1 MPELLTIELIPQTT
15 FFKNLRSELSAK
27 QWDSL
32 RQSVY
37 QKANY
42 QCEICGG
49 RGGKHPA
56 ECHEI
61 WEYQTPIQ
69 KLVGL
74 IALCPNC
81 HMVKH
86 WGLTQLRG
94 KENIAKNH
102 LARVNGWT
110 QTQIQ
115 QHIDKSFLEWHNRNS
130 VQWELNLDMLKELI

>member
-1 MPELLTIELIPQTT
+1 MPLTIELIPQTS
-15 FFKNLRSELSAK
+15 FFKNLRSELPVK

-32 RQSVY
+32 RKSVY
-37 QKANY
+37 QKAGY

-49 RGGKHPA
+49 RGGRHPV

-61 WEYQTPIQ
+61 WEYQAPIQ

-74 IALCPNC
+74 IALCPSC

-110 QTQIQ
+110 QIQIQ

-130 VQWELNLDMLKELI
+130 VQWELNLDMLKEFI